1 MVIPDATPVPGK
13 PDKKADSD
21 AEAGHPAEDLISA
34 AIFII
39 LGVGAFFMALD
50 YRTGTMHR
58 MGPGIFP
65 LLVSGL
71 MIVLGAALAVQAL
84 AKWRLHQASGA
95 KTELLPNFAAV
106 RALLFT
112 MVSLLVF
119 AMLVR
124 PAGLLIAMTAMVF
137 IATRAQ
143 PGRPIVSSLILAVS
157 LSVLCAAI
165 FVYGIGIPINLWP

>member
-1 MVIPDATPVPGK
+1 MAIPNATPVPGK
-13 PDKKADSD
+13 SGSD
-21 AEAGHPAEDLISA
+21 TEDDQEAGKPVEDLISA

-39 LGVGAFFMALD
+39 LGAGAFVMALD
-50 YRTGTMHR
+50 YRIGTIHR

-71 MIVLGAALAVQAL
+71 MIVLGAALAVQTLVA
-84 AKWRLHQASGA
+84 WRLRESGG
-95 KTELLPNFAAV
+95 KSRLVPDLAAA

-112 MVSLLVF
+112 MLSLLAF

-124 PAGLLIAMTAMVF
+124 PAGMLIAIAILVF

-143 PGRPIVSSLILAVS
+143 PGRPLIGSLILSISV
-157 LSVLCAAI
+157 SVLCAVI
-165 FVYGIGIPINLWP
+165 FVYGIGLPISLWP